1 VLIVNGG
8 FMGALEVYAILTHNL
23 AVDTAILFLLI
34 PLVSI
39 IAFFIGGYIFTP
51 LFLFIHK
58 KVIGRKLIYGV
69 RERNQPKEFKG
80 AFLKSLFPALLA
92 FNIGIL
98 FSDEIV
104 LQEFLFVDTFM
115 LAGNVILQILTLVF
129 LFPIASGIGI
139 VVFSATY
146 FLIDSGIEYT
156 NKKRK
161 KVLRG
166 SFPTEVRSVG
176 GYYLSFLKGYTGI
189 SVVISLIALIYSYFS
204 AIGGLSP
211 TIYIINLIT
220 WPFIPF
226 VIALFMVPVSMLQ
239 DLTYNRRKKYTLKWA
254 EKLGIRGPLEDPL
267 GTYKNNE

>member
-1 VLIVNGG
+1 
-8 FMGALEVYAILTHNL
+8 
-23 AVDTAILFLLI
+23 
-34 PLVSI
+34 
-39 IAFFIGGYIFTP
+39 
-51 LFLFIHK
+51 
-58 KVIGRKLIYGV
+58 
-69 RERNQPKEFKG
+69 
-80 AFLKSLFPALLA
+80 
-92 FNIGIL
+92 
-98 FSDEIV
+98 
-104 LQEFLFVDTFM
+104 M